1 MVNRIYLASASPRR
15 RKLIEQLGWLFD
27 IILPEISELWC
38 EGETPSEYVIR
49 LACEKSQAGVDMA
62 AKPYPVLGADT
73 IIVSNENILGKPKH
87 ENHAA
92 QILRQLSGNTHQVM
106 IAIGFSDKQKTL
118 YDLIV
123 TKVTLRQLTNK
134 EIYQY
139 ILSGEPMDKAGAYA
153 IQGKGGC
160 FVRQIVGSYHA
171 VVGLPLV
178 ETDELLTKF
187 LALNNRMESYGS

>member
-27 IILPEISELWC
+27 IILPDISELWY

-62 AKPYPVLGADT
+62 EKPYPVLGADT
-73 IIVSNENILGKPKH
+73 IVVSDGNILGKPKD

-92 QILRQLSGNTHQVM
+92 HILRQLSGKTHQVM
-106 IAIGFSDKQKTL
+106 TAIAFSDKRNTL

-134 EIYQY
+134 EIDQY

-153 IQGKGGC
+153 IQVKGGC
-160 FVRQIVGSYHA
+160 FIKRIVGSYHA

-187 LALNNRMESYGS
+187 LALNNRNESYGS

>member
-27 IILPEISELWC
+27 IIHPEISELWC
-38 EGETPSEYVIR
+38 EGERPSEYVIR
-49 LACEKSQAGVDMA
+49 LACEKSQAGADMA
-62 AKPYPVLGADT
+62 TKPYPVLGADT
-73 IIVSNENILGKPKH
+73 IVVNDGNILGKPKD

-92 QILRQLSGNTHQVM
+92 QILRQLSGRTLQVM
-106 IAIGFSDKQKTL
+106 TAIAFSDKQKTL

-123 TKVTLRQLTNK
+123 TEVTLRQLTNK
-134 EIYQY
+134 EIDQY

-160 FVRQIVGSYHA
+160 FVRRIVGSYHA

-187 LALNNRMESYGS
+187 LALNNRNKSYGS